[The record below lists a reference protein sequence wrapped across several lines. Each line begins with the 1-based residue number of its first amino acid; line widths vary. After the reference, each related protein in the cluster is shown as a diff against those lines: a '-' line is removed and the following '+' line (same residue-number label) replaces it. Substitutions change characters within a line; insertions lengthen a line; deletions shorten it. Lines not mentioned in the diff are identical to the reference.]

1 VHFGF
6 HSTLLCV
13 EIQKRLN
20 IDAGRESEL
29 NREVKRGGAGCAT
42 LNPRREEV
50 GRAEERG
57 RMVRWEPGKAGK
69 EGARSGGW
77 GKFNFLING
86 GLYCDTVKLTG
97 VCSSYLEVNLVLS
110 HFDYEAGRS
119 SLRVFARYKN
129 ILW

>member
-1 VHFGF
+1 MQG
-6 HSTLLCV
+6 
-13 EIQKRLN
+13 
-20 IDAGRESEL
+20 ESR
-29 NREVKRGGAGCAT
+29 REVKRGGPGWAT

-57 RMVRWEPGKAGK
+57 RMVRWEPGK

-77 GKFNFLING
+77 GKF
-86 GLYCDTVKLTG
+86 KLTG
-97 VCSSYLEVNLVLS
+97 VCSSYLEVNTVMS

-119 SLRVFARYKN
+119 SLRVFARYKT

>member
-1 VHFGF
+1 M
-6 HSTLLCV
+6 S
-13 EIQKRLN
+13 
-20 IDAGRESEL
+20 GRESEL

-77 GKFNFLING
+77 GKF
-86 GLYCDTVKLTG
+86 KLTG

-110 HFDYEAGRS
+110 HFDYEAGR
-119 SLRVFARYKN
+119 
-129 ILW
+129 